1 MQNRLG
7 ARAVPAGLDIA
18 LSSTV
23 PSGAGLSSSA
33 AVLCAVA
40 CAVDDLLRL
49 GLSEAMLLDITR
61 AAENEFVGAPTGG
74 MDQLASLRGVAGH
87 VLFCDM
93 RAMTSEPVPLDL
105 PAAGLRLLV
114 VDTRA
119 AHRHA
124 DGQYRERRSACE
136 RAAAALGVP
145 ALRDATPTQVQTL
158 SDPLLRRR
166 ARHVVTENARVE
178 QTAALLRAGRVRE
191 LGPLL
196 DASQLS
202 MADDFEISVAEVDVA
217 VAALRDS
224 GALGARMTG
233 GGFGGCVLALAE
245 DEAVEP
251 TAAAVVAAFARH
263 GFEPPTWA
271 VHTPS
276 AGARRVGD

>member
-1 MQNRLG
+1 MSRVVSWRAPGRINLIGEHTDYNDGFVLPLAIADSCLARVTFAPPGSVRITSQGFAGPVEVPPGHLDAALPASSAWARYPLGVLWAMQNRLG

-136 RAAAALGVP
+136 RA
-145 ALRDATPTQVQTL
+145 
-158 SDPLLRRR
+158 SRR
-166 ARHVVTENARVE
+166 ARGARAPGRDADTGSDAVRS
-178 QTAALLRAGRVRE
+178 AAAAARPACGHRERPRRADRGSASCRAGPRAR
-191 LGPLL
+191 P
-196 DASQLS
+196 
-202 MADDFEISVAEVDVA
+202 VA
-217 VAALRDS
+217 
-224 GALGARMTG
+224 
-233 GGFGGCVLALAE
+233 
-245 DEAVEP
+245 
-251 TAAAVVAAFARH
+251 
-263 GFEPPTWA
+263 
-271 VHTPS
+271 
-276 AGARRVGD
+276 